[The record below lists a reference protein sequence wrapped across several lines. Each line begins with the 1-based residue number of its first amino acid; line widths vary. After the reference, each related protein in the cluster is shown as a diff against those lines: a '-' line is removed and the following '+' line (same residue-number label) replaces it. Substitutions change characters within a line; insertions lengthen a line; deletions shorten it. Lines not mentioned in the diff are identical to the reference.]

1 MAGSRRLLRRTWRD
15 VLLFYGGMFL
25 LFVFA
30 VGLPFVMF
38 IAGSDSESDV
48 FKETPRIGSR
58 ALLVL
63 FVTYFATCAVRL
75 YLFARSVEAA
85 DERRGGAAD

>member
-1 MAGSRRLLRRTWRD
+1 MAGSRRQRRRTWHD

-48 FKETPRIGSR
+48 FKEIPRIGSR

-63 FVTYFATCAVRL
+63 FETYFTICAARL

-85 DERRGGAAD
+85 DERRGGVAD